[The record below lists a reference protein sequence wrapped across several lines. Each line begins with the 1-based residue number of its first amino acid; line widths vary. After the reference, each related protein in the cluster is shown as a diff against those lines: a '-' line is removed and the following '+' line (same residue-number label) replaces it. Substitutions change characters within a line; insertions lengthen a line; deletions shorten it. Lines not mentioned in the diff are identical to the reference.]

1 MNICFDL
8 DGDTVSD
15 IRFMGGCNGNLKA
28 IAKLVDGWTVDA
40 TALKNVNVKLK
51 MKADGLYAVISPK
64 ATVILL
70 R

>member
-1 MNICFDL
+1 MQITKREFL
-8 DGDTVSD
+8 KHLGLGAVGVA
-15 IRFMGGCNGNLKA
+15 GGAAVAGS
-28 IAKLVDGWTVDA
+28 VDGWTVDA

-51 MKADGLYAVISPK
+51 MKSDGLYAVISPK